1 MAVPCSR
8 PFPVRIDSVIVRS
21 RLVLSASVLAVAA
34 LLAACSGTASGT
46 PPPSGAACAV
56 ADATN
61 TVELSAKNIK
71 FSAPC
76 IEAVAGSPITIKFT
90 NEESV
95 PHDVAVYTSNT
106 KSEELVR
113 SDIITGP
120 NATTTV
126 TVPAQQPGQLF
137 FECTI
142 HNAMNGA
149 LVVKAA
155 PSASPS

>member
-1 MAVPCSR
+1 VILR
-8 PFPVRIDSVIVRS
+8 P
-21 RLVLSASVLAVAA
+21 RLALSAGVLAIAA

-61 TVELSAKNIK
+61 TIELSAKDLK

-76 IEAVAGSPITIKFT
+76 MEAVAGTPITITFT
-90 NEESV
+90 NNESV
-95 PHDVAVYTSNT
+95 PHDVAVYTDNT
-106 KSEELVR
+106 KSQELVR
-113 SDIITGP
+113 GDIITGP

-126 TVPAQQPGQLF
+126 TVPAQEPGQLF

-142 HNAMNGA
+142 HAAMNGA

-155 PSASPS
+155 PSPSAS

>member
-1 MAVPCSR
+1 MTFVTLR
-8 PFPVRIDSVIVRS
+8 PRLALPAGLLVI
-21 RLVLSASVLAVAA
+21 AA

-46 PPPSGAACAV
+46 PPPSSAACAV

-61 TVELSAKNIK
+61 TVQLSAKNIK

-76 IEAVAGSPITIKFT
+76 IEAAAGSPIKIVFT

-95 PHDVAVYTSNT
+95 PHDVAVYTDNT

-113 SDIITGP
+113 GDIITGP

-155 PSASPS
+155 PSSTSAY